1 MSVRSLPIRTDAF
14 SALSSARGHWLA
26 LCACTLALTGCDTAG
41 PSVAQVN
48 GKAVSEAQFAQYL
61 ALKRIDSED
70 EKRRNAALDEYLQ
83 REALAG
89 VIMQQP
95 TLDEA
100 AIAAEV
106 SEFRKELLINRYFD
120 EYLSDRVS
128 DDAVRNYYTSHAAE
142 YEQEQVKVAHLLIR
156 TDRNNTEAERQAR
169 LTTAQDAYGRI
180 YAGQDFA
187 AVVSEFSQDQVSAKK
202 GGELGW
208 LKRGA
213 IDKRFSDV
221 AFGLAP
227 DEVSEPFETPFGF
240 HIVKHLDGPMTTRRP
255 FESVKGDIR
264 YQLRRDAKQAEIER
278 LLGLTE
284 IEVKQ

>member
-1 MSVRSLPIRTDAF
+1 MLRAPATVC
-14 SALSSARGHWLA
+14 ARWMV
-26 LCACTLALTGCDTAG
+26 LCACALVLTGCDAAG
-41 PSVAQVN
+41 PSIARVN
-48 GKAVSEAQFAQYL
+48 GEAISEAQFTQYL
-61 ALKRIDSED
+61 ALKRIDGAD
-70 EKRRNAALDEYLQ
+70 EKRRNAALEEYLQ

-89 VIMQQP
+89 VITQQP

-106 SEFRKELLINRYFD
+106 NEFRKELLINRYFD
-120 EYLSDRVS
+120 EYLRDRVS
-128 DDAVRNYYTSHAAE
+128 EEAVRNYYTAHADE

-156 TDRNNTEAERQAR
+156 TDRNNTQAERQAR

-187 AVVSEFSQDQVSAKK
+187 AVVTEFSQDQVSAKK

-227 DEVSEPFETPFGF
+227 DAVSEPFETPFGY

-255 FESVKGDIR
+255 FDSVKGDIR

-278 LLGLTE
+278 LLALTRVE
-284 IEVKQ
+284 ANQ